1 MPVLINRVGGFEPNA
16 APPRQQRETL
26 LHMLPELTPV
36 IQLARSDDDPEI
48 STFGKSL
55 LEESVDLGPVT
66 PVHRE

>member
-26 LHMLPELTPV
+26 LHMFLELTLV

-48 STFGKSL
+48 SRFGKSPF
-55 LEESVDLGPVT
+55 EKSVDLGPVT
-66 PVHRE
+66 PLHRG